1 MWLFSVRLSRPSGKG
16 SRLAI
21 GGITGSFLKAAFMWG
36 SISQLILPAYLP
48 EKMQKMLP
56 VLLMPLILPIRVMP
70 KIKLAQKIRLMKKI
84 RPVRK
89 IPKRPQNRLSLQRS
103 AVQREAIPHLVLHSE
118 TVYTG
123 LSPAVVTLLSPVRV
137 QCLIIRAPAALPGLI

>member
-1 MWLFSVRLSRPSGKG
+1 MSKQKIKSTLLSLIVALSILISCGG
-16 SRLAI
+16 TVLADPVDP
-21 GGITGSFLKAAFMWG
+21 
-36 SISQLILPAYLP
+36 QQNRQIL
-48 EKMQKMLP
+48 KMLP

-103 AVQREAIPHLVLHSE
+103 AAQKEAVPVLNSE